1 MLQSAEGLKENEQ
14 MLNRAGKFV
23 TAAVVIGWALAGA
36 CQTEVFEKK
45 TEVVMLGTGA
55 PYADP
60 DRFGPATAIV
70 VHGTPYLVDCGP
82 GVIRRVAQAHKNGV
96 AGLTPQ
102 RIGVVFIT
110 HLHSD
115 HTVGLPDVMLTPAVT
130 GRPGGLEIYGPA
142 GMNDMTASILQA
154 WKKDIDIRLHGLEHG
169 NPRAYVMHPHEI
181 KAGVVYKDENVT
193 VTAFLVKHGTWDES
207 WGYRFDTPEKSI
219 VISGD
224 TAPTDAIAKNCH
236 GCDVLIH
243 EVYSTAGLKREPEG
257 DREYHRRFHTST
269 VELAKIAE
277 AAKPKLLVL
286 DHVLFWK
293 STPQDVLDEMK
304 AAGYTG
310 KAVLAN
316 DLDVF

>member
-1 MLQSAEGLKENEQ
+1 MLRLVRN
-14 MLNRAGKFV
+14 FTV
-23 TAAVVIGWALAGA
+23 TVTALAGVSGA
-36 CQTEVFEKK
+36 VCQTIATAPPAFEKK

-82 GVIRRVAQAHKNGV
+82 GVIRRVAQANRNGV

-102 RIGVVFIT
+102 RIRVMFIT

-115 HTVGLPDVMLTPAVT
+115 HTVGYPDVILTPAVI
-130 GRPGGLEIYGPA
+130 GRHAALDVYGPV
-142 GMNDMTASILQA
+142 GLNDMTASILQA
-154 WKKDIDIRLHGLEHG
+154 WKKDIDIRLHGLEQG
-169 NPRAYVMHPHEI
+169 DPRAYVVHSHEI
-181 KAGVVYKDENVT
+181 KPGVVYKDENVT
-193 VTAFLVKHGTWDES
+193 VTAFPVKHGTWDES

-224 TAPTDAIAKNCH
+224 TAPTEAIAKNCH
-236 GCDVLIH
+236 GCDVLVH
-243 EVYSTAGLKREPEG
+243 EVYSQAGLMRNPENE
-257 DREYHRRFHTST
+257 REYHRRFHTST
-269 VELAKIAE
+269 AELAKIAE

-293 STPQDVLDEMK
+293 STPQDVLNEIK

-310 KAVLAN
+310 KVVVAN

>member
-1 MLQSAEGLKENEQ
+1 MSSPARKLAVVVAV
-14 MLNRAGKFV
+14 AGWAAGIICQTV
-23 TAAVVIGWALAGA
+23 AAVPP
-36 CQTEVFEKK
+36 EFEKK
-45 TEVVMLGTGA
+45 TEVVMLGTGT

-70 VHGTPYLVDCGP
+70 VNGTPYLVDCGP
-82 GVIRRVAQAHKNGV
+82 GVVRRVAQAHKNGV

-115 HTVGLPDVMLTPAVT
+115 HTLGYPDAMLTPAVI
-130 GRPGGLEIYGPA
+130 GRSGGLEVYGPA
-142 GMNDMTASILQA
+142 GLNDMTAAILQA

-169 NPRAYVMHPHEI
+169 SPKAYVVHPHEI
-181 KAGVVYKDENVT
+181 KAGVVYRDENVT
-193 VTAFLVKHGTWDES
+193 VTAFPVKHGTWDES
-207 WGYRFDTPEKSI
+207 WGYRFDTPERSI

-224 TAPTDAIAKNCH
+224 TAPTEAIAKNCH

-243 EVYSTAGLKREPEG
+243 EVYSEAGLLRNPESE
-257 DREYHRRFHTST
+257 REYHRRFHTST
-269 VELAKIAE
+269 TELARIAE

-293 STPQDVLDEMK
+293 STPRDVLDEIR
-304 AAGYTG
+304 AAGYAG
-310 KAVLAN
+310 KVVLAN